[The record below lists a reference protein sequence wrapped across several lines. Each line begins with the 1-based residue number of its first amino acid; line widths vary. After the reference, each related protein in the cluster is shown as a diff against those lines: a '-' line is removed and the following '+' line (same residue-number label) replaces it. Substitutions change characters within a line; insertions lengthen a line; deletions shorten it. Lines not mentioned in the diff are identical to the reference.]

1 MNLKHVFVL
10 LSLGVA
16 LMCSSA
22 SAQQLD
28 NIYKD
33 WSVFTLKQKGEKI
46 CYIASAPAKKSGNY
60 KKRGEPYL
68 IITHRSKNVD
78 EVSTSSG
85 YPYKTESKVTARV
98 DTKNTFEMF
107 TSTEVPDVAWARDTT
122 QDEKIVTAM
131 KDGNTVTIRGN
142 SQSGT
147 YSEDRYS
154 LAGFTQAYQ
163 RMKALC
169 GGR

>member
-1 MNLKHVFVL
+1 MLQRILLISGLVFM
-10 LSLGVA
+10 SL
-16 LMCSSA
+16 CSSA

-33 WSVFTLKQKGEKI
+33 WSVFTLRQRGEKI
-46 CYIASAPAKKSGNY
+46 CYIASAPVKKSGNY

-68 IITHRSKNVD
+68 IVTHRSAKVD
-78 EVSTSSG
+78 EVSTSAG
-85 YPYKTESKVTARV
+85 YPFKTDGKITVRIDNKDSF
-98 DTKNTFEMF
+98 DMF
-107 TSTEVPDVAWARDTT
+107 TSTEVTDVAWARDTT
-122 QDEKIVTAM
+122 QDAKIVEAM
-131 KDGNTVTIRGN
+131 KDANNVTIRGN
-142 SQSGT
+142 SQVDT

-169 GGR
+169 GRY